1 MKISLNWLR
10 NFINIPEVS
19 NEEIIEKL
27 TSVGL
32 EVEAVEDYSKMY
44 NNIVVGFVKEKQK
57 HPNADKL
64 SVTVV
69 SDGKEEFKV
78 VCGAPNCQQGK
89 KVVFAKVG
97 AFIPAFGETL
107 KKAKIRGEESF
118 GMLCSEKE
126 LMLSDS
132 HDGIMILNDDA
143 PVGTEISKYFG
154 LDDCVIEIGI
164 TPNRPDAL
172 SHIGVARDLAAI
184 YVKSINLPDDKVIE
198 ADIDVNTVAKVVV
211 KNSIDCPRYATRVV
225 KNVKVKES
233 PEWLKKKLKAVGLRP
248 INNIVDITNYLLYET
263 GQPLHAFDLNMLK
276 DNIIIVKSAETDT
289 KFVTLD
295 SKERV
300 VPKDSLFICDAEK
313 PVALAGIMGGENSEI
328 SEKTTN
334 VLIECAYFNPTR
346 IRKTAKKLQISTD
359 SSYRFERGCDPNNV
373 IYVVNRTAKL
383 IQELAGGEIC
393 KGIIDVYPEKIP
405 NKVID
410 FRLGR
415 VKQILGFTVEKGKI
429 ESIFKGLGFKILNS
443 DVNLLKVEVP
453 TFRPDIEREIDLIEE
468 VARIYGYDNI
478 PVVEKIS
485 IPMKSTVDESEY
497 NDKLRGILTSLGC
510 YEIISNSLQKKE
522 LAVITGNPVKV
533 LNPISS
539 DLEVLRTSLLQG
551 CLNTIVNNLN
561 VGEKSLKL
569 FEIGHVFKQINEN
582 INDFS
587 DFTEKEH
594 LMVALTGVSIN
605 DVWYDRNRQYD
616 YFDLKGIVEELF
628 SKLGFNN
635 ISFAKPEYH
644 YQYMKNQFEIVVNN
658 KIVGYLGIVSTNIL
672 KKFDIN
678 QAVYYAEIELD
689 IFKSLKVN
697 IRKFKELQKYPK
709 VIKDL
714 AFILDKNI
722 TYAELEEFIYKNSKN
737 ILKFVKPFDIF
748 ESDEF
753 GKNNRSIA
761 IRLEFYDENMTLT
774 EEVVEKEFVS
784 IIEKVSNKFNAQL
797 RGEVK

>member
-1 MKISLNWLR
+1 
-10 NFINIPEVS
+10 
-19 NEEIIEKL
+19 
-27 TSVGL
+27 
-32 EVEAVEDYSKMY
+32 
-44 NNIVVGFVKEKQK
+44 
-57 HPNADKL
+57 
-64 SVTVV
+64 
-69 SDGKEEFKV
+69 
-78 VCGAPNCQQGK
+78 
-89 KVVFAKVG
+89 
-97 AFIPAFGETL
+97 
-107 KKAKIRGEESF
+107 
-118 GMLCSEKE
+118 ML
-126 LMLSDS
+126 
-132 HDGIMILNDDA
+132 
-143 PVGTEISKYFG
+143 
-154 LDDCVIEIGI
+154 
-164 TPNRPDAL
+164 
-172 SHIGVARDLAAI
+172 
-184 YVKSINLPDDKVIE
+184 
-198 ADIDVNTVAKVVV
+198 
-211 KNSIDCPRYATRVV
+211 
-225 KNVKVKES
+225 
-233 PEWLKKKLKAVGLRP
+233 
-248 INNIVDITNYLLYET
+248 
-263 GQPLHAFDLNMLK
+263 
-276 DNIIIVKSAETDT
+276 
-289 KFVTLD
+289 
-295 SKERV
+295 
-300 VPKDSLFICDAEK
+300 
-313 PVALAGIMGGENSEI
+313 
-328 SEKTTN
+328 
-334 VLIECAYFNPTR
+334 
-346 IRKTAKKLQISTD
+346 
-359 SSYRFERGCDPNNV
+359 
-373 IYVVNRTAKL
+373 
-383 IQELAGGEIC
+383 
-393 KGIIDVYPEKIP
+393 
-405 NKVID
+405 
-410 FRLGR
+410 FR
-415 VKQILGFTVEKGKI
+415 
-429 ESIFKGLGFKILNS
+429 S
-443 DVNLLKVEVP
+443 
-453 TFRPDIEREIDLIEE
+453 
-468 VARIYGYDNI
+468 ARIYGYDNI

-594 LMVALTGVSIN
+594 LMVALTGASIN
-605 DVWYDRNRQYD
+605 EVWYDKNRQYD

-635 ISFAKPEYH
+635 ISFAKPEHH
-644 YQYMKNQFEIVVNN
+644 YQHMKNQFEIVVNN
-658 KIVGYLGIVSTNIL
+658 KIVGYLGIVSANIL
-672 KKFDIN
+672 KKFDIS

-689 IFKSLKVN
+689 ILKSLKVN

-714 AFILDKNI
+714 AFIVDKNI

-784 IIEKVSNKFNAQL
+784 IIEKVRNKFNAQL